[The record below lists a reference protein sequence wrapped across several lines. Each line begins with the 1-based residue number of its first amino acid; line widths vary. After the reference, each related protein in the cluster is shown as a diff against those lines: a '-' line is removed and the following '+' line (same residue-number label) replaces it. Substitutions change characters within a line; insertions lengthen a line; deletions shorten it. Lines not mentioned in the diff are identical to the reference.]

1 MKRRQFIGACALPF
15 LATRTGNLLSA
26 QRMVPAGAAIDLST
40 GVFRRRF
47 TGFGGETPLWGYNG
61 TTPGPLLRFRRGET
75 VTIDVANSLPESTT
89 VHWHGVRVPHAMDGV
104 PHITQPPIK
113 PGERFRYQFAV
124 PDSGTYWYHPHHRS
138 FEQVGR
144 GLFGG
149 LIVEEE
155 KPIEVDRDVAWLIAD
170 LLLDPASGAHAPF
183 GRISEHA
190 AEGRLGNLITING
203 EVSGPDHFMDV
214 RAGERIRMRLI
225 NAATARVFRLRFDR
239 HVPTVIAYDGQAI
252 TPHVPDGS
260 SVLLGPGMRADLVI
274 DCEGRPGERFAID
287 DAVSGKVLA
296 TLRYRDEDML
306 RSRLRG
312 APLQLARNEL
322 PVPNLKKPTTHT
334 IEFRGGSYGPPAIGM
349 VDGKAIPLHE
359 MQNKHGLAWT
369 VNSHALAEDAHE
381 VAPLLTLKQGSTH
394 VINMINGTGFVHPMH
409 LHGHFFRV
417 LDYNGVKP
425 KHEEWRDTVFMH
437 PWDEVTIAV
446 VAGEPGDW
454 MFHCHILEHAAAGMM
469 GVIRVE

>member
-26 QRMVPAGAAIDLST
+26 QRLVPAGAAIDLST

-75 VTIDVANSLPESTT
+75 VTIDVVNSLPESTT

-113 PGERFRYQFAV
+113 SGERFRYQFAV

-183 GRISEHA
+183 GRMSEHA

-214 RAGERIRMRLI
+214 RAGERIRMCQPLLPTTDRLLPRMYR
-225 NAATARVFRLRFDR
+225 T
-239 HVPTVIAYDGQAI
+239 
-252 TPHVPDGS
+252 
-260 SVLLGPGMRADLVI
+260 
-274 DCEGRPGERFAID
+274 GRPYYWGRVCVPIW
-287 DAVSGKVLA
+287 SLI
-296 TLRYRDEDML
+296 
-306 RSRLRG
+306 
-312 APLQLARNEL
+312 ARAG
-322 PVPNLKKPTTHT
+322 
-334 IEFRGGSYGPPAIGM
+334 RAS
-349 VDGKAIPLHE
+349 
-359 MQNKHGLAWT
+359 
-369 VNSHALAEDAHE
+369 ALALTTQSLGKYLRPLGIATRTRCVRGY
-381 VAPLLTLKQGSTH
+381 VAPLCSLRETNCRYQT
-394 VINMINGTGFVHPMH
+394 
-409 LHGHFFRV
+409 
-417 LDYNGVKP
+417 
-425 KHEEWRDTVFMH
+425 
-437 PWDEVTIAV
+437 
-446 VAGEPGDW
+446 
-454 MFHCHILEHAAAGMM
+454 
-469 GVIRVE
+469 